1 MNDGFEMVDILLAE
15 DSDADA
21 EMTLRALRKSNIG
34 NRVHRVRDGQEALDF
49 LARTGAYA
57 GASPSRHLKL
67 VLLDLKMP
75 KVDGAEVLREL
86 RANETFR
93 TLPVVVMT
101 AWGSVEVAVDV
112 MTSSN
117 EERDISQSYLLGANS
132 YVVKPID
139 FTQFASTV
147 VEIGLYWIVTNRV
160 PG

>member
-1 MNDGFEMVDILLAE
+1 MSSNYEMVDILLAE

-34 NRVHRVRDGQEALDF
+34 NAVHRVRDGQEALDF
-49 LARTGAYA
+49 LNQTGPYEGCTPARL
-57 GASPSRHLKL
+57 LKL

-75 KVDGAEVLREL
+75 KIDGVEVLRKL
-86 RANETFR
+86 RATEASR
-93 TLPVVVMT
+93 TLPVVI
-101 AWGSVEVAVDV
+101 

-117 EERDISQSYLLGANS
+117 EERDVTQSYLLGANS

-139 FTQFASTV
+139 FSQFAKTV
-147 VEIGLYWIVTNRV
+147 VEVGLYWIVTNRV

>member
-1 MNDGFEMVDILLAE
+1 MNDSFEMVDLLLAE

-101 AWGSVEVAVDV
+101 
-112 MTSSN
+112 SSN

>member
-1 MNDGFEMVDILLAE
+1 MNDNFEMVDILLAE

-34 NRVHRVRDGQEALDF
+34 NVVHRVRDGQEALDF
-49 LARTGAYA
+49 LERTGAYA

-75 KVDGAEVLREL
+75 KVDGAEVLRQL

-93 TLPVVVMT
+93 TLPVV
-101 AWGSVEVAVDV
+101 V

-117 EERDISQSYLLGANS
+117 EERDISQSYLLGVNS

>member
-1 MNDGFEMVDILLAE
+1 MNDNFEMVDILLAE

-21 EMTLRALRKSNIG
+21 EMTLRALRKNNIG
-34 NRVHRVRDGQEALDF
+34 NVVHRVRDGQEALDF
-49 LARTGAYA
+49 LLRTGAYA

-75 KVDGAEVLREL
+75 KVDGAEVLRQL
-86 RANETFR
+86 RATEAFR
-93 TLPVVVMT
+93 TLPVV
-101 AWGSVEVAVDV
+101 V

-117 EERDISQSYLLGANS
+117 EERDITQSYLLGANS

>member
-1 MNDGFEMVDILLAE
+1 MNDSFEMVDILLAE

-101 AWGSVEVAVDV
+101 
-112 MTSSN
+112 SSN

-147 VEIGLYWIVTNRV
+147 VEIGLYWIVTTRV

>member
-1 MNDGFEMVDILLAE
+1 MNDNFEMVDILLAE

-75 KVDGAEVLREL
+75 KVDGAEVLRQL

-101 AWGSVEVAVDV
+101 
-112 MTSSN
+112 SSN
-117 EERDISQSYLLGANS
+117 EERDISQSYLFGANS

>member
-1 MNDGFEMVDILLAE
+1 MNDNFEMVDILLAE

-34 NRVHRVRDGQEALDF
+34 NVVHRVRDGQEALDF

-75 KVDGAEVLREL
+75 KVDGAEVLRQL
-86 RANETFR
+86 RANQMFR
-93 TLPVVVMT
+93 TLPVV
-101 AWGSVEVAVDV
+101 V

-160 PG
+160 AG

>member
-1 MNDGFEMVDILLAE
+1 
-15 DSDADA
+15 
-21 EMTLRALRKSNIG
+21 
-34 NRVHRVRDGQEALDF
+34 
-49 LARTGAYA
+49 
-57 GASPSRHLKL
+57 
-67 VLLDLKMP
+67 MP
-75 KVDGAEVLREL
+75 KVDGAEVLRQL

-101 AWGSVEVAVDV
+101 
-112 MTSSN
+112 SSN
-117 EERDISQSYLLGANS
+117 EERDISQSYHLGANS